1 MTSGK
6 TVTKWYTVYDIAD
19 KKTTVV
25 LDAKGGKI
33 GNKKT
38 VTVKPIKGFNLKT
51 AFADG
56 KIYTPVRKG
65 YTFKYWYYKKNG
77 KNCKVTDKTIFK
89 KKTTLYAKWKKNN

>member
-1 MTSGK
+1 MRKEEKSATRK
-6 TVTKWYTVYDIAD
+6 Q
-19 KKTTVV
+19 
-25 LDAKGGKI
+25 LQL
-33 GNKKT
+33 N
-38 VTVKPIKGFNLKT
+38 FNLET

>member
-1 MTSGK
+1 M
-6 TVTKWYTVYDIAD
+6 
-19 KKTTVV
+19 
-25 LDAKGGKI
+25 
-33 GNKKT
+33 
-38 VTVKPIKGFNLKT
+38 KT

-77 KNCKVTDKTIFK
+77 KNRKVTDKTIFK